1 MQNVILVFQ
10 ELFTY
15 CLCSLLKNA
24 RLRMDA
30 KTVTVVI
37 QELQV
42 CFCIQK
48 VESWCTM
55 LCLCFRSCL
64 ALCQGLM
71 KWSRMLSSSCPVS
84 TLMQGRYQSCKE
96 ISTGMCN

>member
-24 RLRMDA
+24 CLRMDA

-37 QELQV
+37 WELQV

-55 LCLCFRSCL
+55 FVFQELSCFVTR
-64 ALCQGLM
+64 AYEVVKNVVQQ
-71 KWSRMLSSSCPVS
+71 LSSLY
-84 TLMQGRYQSCKE
+84 TNAR
-96 ISTGMCN
+96 